1 MLEEVFVNGING
13 EDSAE
18 ILNWYRNLY
27 HCESTTTERGIMARA
42 INDILPKYV
51 SQKAEIDILI
61 RKKDSLRDEIAE
73 QQAEIERL
81 NENYSNLIIEKDEMF
96 LEAETLIKKA
106 KSKAIKEFAEQYE
119 KAILS
124 LLTSATLEKKEGI
137 YACLDRLKEMTEVSE
152 K

>member
-73 QQAEIERL
+73 QQAKIERL

-106 KSKAIKEFAEQYE
+106 KSKAIKEFAEKYMTELIDTYDLKWIQ
-119 KAILS
+119 IDNL
-124 LLTSATLEKKEGI
+124 KKI
-137 YACLDRLKEMTEVSE
+137 ADKVLKEMTEQ
-152 K
+152 